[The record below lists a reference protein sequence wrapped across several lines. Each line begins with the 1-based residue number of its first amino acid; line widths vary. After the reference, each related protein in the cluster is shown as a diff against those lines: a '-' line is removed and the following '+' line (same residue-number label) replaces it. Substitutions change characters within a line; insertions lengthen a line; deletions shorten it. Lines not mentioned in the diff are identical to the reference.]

1 MIIDDKIQKILT
13 SNDFQRA
20 NDKQKLSLSEF
31 NEQSNKSNATSQSK
45 PKKRKVVKLKNQLLS
60 SHVSPDIQKL
70 YYQSQKIETEQQRGA
85 EKIIVEEQKQI
96 TLPSLQKKEQAISEQ
111 SSKTNLNDLIMS
123 IQEIFPSDHQLWRD
137 LQVGDQSIED
147 VIVQN
152 QDYFSD
158 LLILYL
164 QEMEIQSLKNK
175 KLGCKGKYSTQYTD
189 DYNDKYMKDSTYI
202 NRWIYEKA
210 KQSASFLQNSSTYN
224 QHFVPQKFEKSDN
237 FKPDH
242 LPNQNTM
249 SCLSSYT
256 ANYRDWKK
264 QYHGIIGPFYVKSDK
279 KLPFIAETN
288 YSRNFV
294 TQKYEKLDPII
305 PKPLGPFPVES
316 QSLVRQTTH
325 KAQFS
330 LPQKLIENQSLTS
343 PRNLERKGFD
353 GYQPHF
359 NKQQQSPQVMNSFA
373 DRFFHSSVVQQ
384 LMRKNQKQ
392 IIN

>member
-13 SNDFQRA
+13 SNDFQRVS
-20 NDKQKLSLSEF
+20 DKQKLSRSEF
-31 NEQSNKSNATSQSK
+31 TEQSNKSNGTNELK
-45 PKKRKVVKLKNQLLS
+45 PKKRRVVKLKNQLLS

-70 YYQSQKIETEQQRGA
+70 YYQSQKIETEQQRTGDKIMIE
-85 EKIIVEEQKQI
+85 EKKPI
-96 TLPSLQKKEQAISEQ
+96 TLPSLQKKEQVISEQ
-111 SSKTNLNDLIMS
+111 SSKTNLGDLIMN
-123 IQEIFPSDHQLWRD
+123 IQEIFPPDHQLWRD

-158 LLILYL
+158 LLMLYL
-164 QEMEIQSLKNK
+164 QEMEIKSLKNK

-189 DYNDKYMKDSTYI
+189 DYNDKFMKDSTYI
-202 NRWIYEKA
+202 NRWIYERA
-210 KQSASFLQNSSTYN
+210 KQSAAFMQNSSTYN
-224 QHFVPQKFEKSDN
+224 QHFVPQRFEKSDN

-256 ANYRDWKK
+256 ANFRDWKK
-264 QYHGIIGPFYVKSDK
+264 QYHGIIGPFYVQSDK

-294 TQKYEKLDPII
+294 TQKYEKQDPII
-305 PKPLGPFPVES
+305 PKPLGPFPVET
-316 QSLVRQTTH
+316 QSLVRETTH
-325 KAQFS
+325 KTQFS
-330 LPQKLIENQSLTS
+330 LPQNWMENQSIIS
-343 PRNLERKGFD
+343 PRNIEMKSFE

-384 LMRKNQKQ
+384 LMKKNQKQ